1 MNNKNTK
8 ISIAVLM
15 LLSFSVSAEM
25 KDTKTTFNDD
35 NGNQISCVIDS
46 NGEAHCKNGSGENV
60 ICANSDNGYICSAN

>member
-8 ISIAVLM
+8 ISLTLLM
-15 LLSFSVSAEM
+15 LLSFSVSAGM

-35 NGNQISCVIDS
+35 DGNRVSCIIDS
-46 NGEAHCKNGSGENV
+46 NGEAHCKNSSGENV